1 MKGYEEVY
9 CGVAICG
16 VGQFVVFKH
25 VSDGGVLCIDKKTSG
40 EVVSKECKVLMQGWD
55 VVKRIVE
62 LCLVVFVGW
71 Q

>member
-55 VVKRIVE
+55 VV
-62 LCLVVFVGW
+62 
-71 Q
+71 